1 MEIAVVVPV
10 MERVR
15 FANLTGLTQDTVL
28 GMIKRGQLPTMRIG
42 KRRLVNLAQL
52 TKQCLEQ
59 ERE

>member
-52 TKQCLEQ
+52 TKLCLEQ